1 MKRWGVTVVVFITF
15 VLAIVSPGGPDAGAQ
30 VGGGATPRATCGPGS
45 RPETGLQ
52 GQVTDQDHSSG
63 YSDQPITCNTE
74 MISHFGSSGGFKVE
88 RYTDA
93 AGHDCAYFDST
104 LLFPIDVPGSIGVY
118 VLDMADPAHPVNTA
132 MLTTPAMLTPHES
145 LLVNAKRGLLAAVM
159 GNPLAYPGI
168 VDLYDISG
176 DCRHPVLKSSTPTG
190 ILGHES
196 GFAPDGNTF
205 YAASLATG
213 NLTAIDVSNPSLPL
227 TVWTGNYSS
236 HGLSL
241 NDDGTRAY
249 LAARTG
255 AGPNGDK
262 AGLII
267 LDVSQVQDRVPNPQP
282 TVVSTLTWDNVSIP
296 QNAMPISIGGH
307 PYLLEIDEFAGGP
320 IPSSDPSAP
329 VGAGRIIDIA
339 DETHPQVIS
348 NLRLEVHEPEHRAE
362 VHGDSGAN
370 SIVGGYAGH
379 YCGVPQE
386 VDPGIVAC
394 SMILSGL
401 RVFDIRDPFHPKEIA
416 YFNAAGL
423 PETGDGSVDA
433 FSMSRPSFVPERHE
447 IWYADGN
454 SGFYAVRLTNG
465 AWPSAAAPQP
475 VTTVATTQVAAPAP
489 APSTGVSSEGR
500 GVLPVTGA
508 AVPVGMALS
517 IAGLALLLRRA
528 SAHG

>member
-1 MKRWGVTVVVFITF
+1 VKRWGVGVVLFSAL
-15 VLAIVSPGGPDAGAQ
+15 VLTLLSAGQRAQ
-30 VGGGATPRATCGPGS
+30 AAGRAAPRATCGPGS

-52 GQVTDQDHSSG
+52 GQVTDADHSSG

-74 MISHFGSSGGFKVE
+74 LLGHIGTSGGFKVE

-93 AGHDCAYFDST
+93 AGHDCAYYDST
-104 LLFPIDVPGSIGVY
+104 LIFPIDVPGAIGVY
-118 VLDMADPAHPVNTA
+118 VLDMTDPAHPVNTA
-132 MLTTPAMLTPHES
+132 TLTTPAMLTPHES

-159 GNPLAYPGI
+159 GNPAAYPGI
-168 VDLYDISG
+168 VDLYDISA

-205 YAASLATG
+205 YAASLGTG
-213 NLTAIDVSNPSLPL
+213 NLTANDVTNPSLPL
-227 TVWTGNYSS
+227 TIWTGSYSS

-255 AGPNGDK
+255 IGPNHDK

-267 LDVSQVQDRVPNPQP
+267 LDVSDVQHRVPNPQP
-282 TVVSTLTWDNVSIP
+282 KVVGELTWDNVSIP
-296 QNAMPISIGGH
+296 QNAMPITIDGH
-307 PYLLEIDEFAGGP
+307 PYVLEIDEFAGGP
-320 IPSSDPSAP
+320 IPSSEPTAP

-339 DETHPQVIS
+339 DEAHPQVIS
-348 NLRLEVHEPEHRAE
+348 EIRLEVHDPEHRAE

-370 SIVGGYAGH
+370 SVVGGYAGH

-401 RVFDIRDPFHPKEIA
+401 RVFDIRDPYHPKEIA
-416 YFNAAGL
+416 YFVAAGL
-423 PETGDGSVDA
+423 PETGDGDVDA
-433 FSMSRPSFVPERHE
+433 FAMSRPSFVPERSE

-454 SGFYAVRLTNG
+454 SGFYSVKVTNG
-465 AWPSAAAPQP
+465 AWPAAATPTEP
-475 VTTVATTQVAAPAP
+475 VTSVVTTVAAGPSPSPSPSGVA
-489 APSTGVSSEGR
+489 STGG

-508 AVPVGMALS
+508 AVPIGMLLT
-517 IAGLALLLRRA
+517 IAVLALLLRRA
-528 SAHG
+528 GARA

>member
-1 MKRWGVTVVVFITF
+1 VKRWGSFAAAVLAVVVL
-15 VLAIVSPGGPDAGAQ
+15 VLAPTSARGTAPAVVDAGPSPKAQ
-30 VGGGATPRATCGPGS
+30 CGPGS

-52 GQVTDQDHSSG
+52 GQVTAQDHSSG
-63 YSDQPITCNTE
+63 YADQPFTCNTQLL
-74 MISHFGSSGGFKVE
+74 SHFGSSGGFKVE

-104 LLFPIDVPGSIGVY
+104 LLFPIDVPGAIGAY
-118 VLDMADPAHPVNTA
+118 VLDMSDPAHPVNTA
-132 MLTTPAMLTPHES
+132 MLVTPAMLTPHES

-176 DCRHPVLKSSTPTG
+176 DCRHPVLQSSTPTG

-213 NLTAIDVSNPSLPL
+213 NLTAIDVSNPSLPVTL
-227 TVWTGNYSS
+227 WTGPYSS

-241 NDDGTRAY
+241 SDDGNRAY

-255 AGPNGDK
+255 TGPNGDK

-267 LDVSQVQDRVPNPQP
+267 LDVSQVQARVANPQP

-307 PYLLEIDEFAGGP
+307 PYVLEIDEFAGGP
-320 IPSSDPSAP
+320 FPSTAPSAP
-329 VGAGRIIDIA
+329 VGAGRIIDVA
-339 DETHPQVIS
+339 DETNPHVIS
-348 NLRLEVHEPEHRAE
+348 NLRLEVHQPEHRAA
-362 VHGDSGAN
+362 VLGDPGAN
-370 SIVGGYAGH
+370 SFVGGYAGH

-386 VDPGIVAC
+386 IDPGIVAC

-416 YFNAAGL
+416 YFNSAGL
-423 PETGDGSVDA
+423 PETGDGTVDA
-433 FSMSRPSFVPERHE
+433 FAMSRPSFVPERGE

-465 AWPSAAAPQP
+465 VWPFTSTPATPSAPP
-475 VTTVATTQVAAPAP
+475 TSVVAAPAP
-489 APSTGVSSEGR
+489 SPTVARPAGS
-500 GVLPVTGA
+500 VLPVTGA
-508 AVPVGMALS
+508 TVPLGMVVA
-517 IAGLALLLRRA
+517 IAALALLIRRA
-528 SAHG
+528 SAQT